1 MNGSIIVVDK
11 ENAKQQIKELVE
23 KYNKVVEEK
32 RRYNEAD
39 TKAEFIEPL
48 FEALGWDVRNKAL
61 GGEVTREETISKK
74 RVDYG
79 FRINGIP
86 KFFLE
91 AKALKTDLN
100 DSKFIRQAINYAWW
114 KTCNWAVLSDFE
126 NVMIFNCQWKAENL
140 LQNLLRSISCQQFL
154 DRFKDLWLLSK
165 ESFEKGLLDKVAETE
180 CKKARPIRVDQQL
193 LDDLT
198 RWRNMLSK
206 NISNYNKDKNIP
218 EDELDETVQRLLNR
232 LVFIRKAE
240 DSGLEEKVL
249 QQALR
254 GWENDDS
261 KALYIRLG
269 EIFKKFRETYDS
281 ELFDEARIDEVIM
294 TNDVLREVINGLY
307 DTKDKLREYNFTEI
321 DADILGNVYEQYLGH
336 LLKKTKKRVDVK
348 ESHAHRKEQG
358 IYYTPTYIVDYIVKN
373 TLGEL
378 LKNKKV
384 DVKKIR
390 VLDLACGSGS
400 FLIKAF
406 DILNEHYS
414 KHDKDYTQ
422 AQLDTTGEGTT
433 FTKKVEIL
441 HNNIF
446 GVDLDKQAIEIARL
460 NLLLKIAEKGRRLP
474 LLRENI
480 KCGNSLID
488 GEKVSGDKAFKWQ
501 KKFTQIMD
509 EGGFDVIIGNP
520 PYVNAKELME
530 SQPEVRNYLD
540 NSPDFETLYQKWDLY
555 IPFIERSLKLLK
567 DENSYFSMII
577 PLPYVNQMYAKKSR
591 QFIVNKF
598 SLKKIVDLSDWKVFQ
613 DATVKNCIIVV
624 SKPKKVDNEVEIVKL
639 DTNRNFY
646 IHQKVKQD
654 QISLPETLVWNIKNI
669 ERLSISGK
677 NFIRLGDCCFV
688 SKGMVLN
695 ADETKAKGQF
705 KKKDLIS
712 KTPTKIHTKKYV
724 EGKDIDKFCILRYRY
739 LEWDTKRV
747 PDLLSRPTF
756 SELYECPKVLVNK
769 LGEIKAT
776 LDTENLYCEQTIR
789 VVVLFKYLK
798 GVENR
803 SINNSLQKYYRLSR
817 GELEKKSEPIDYRY
831 LLGFLNSKLANAL
844 LDQIRGSDNIDI
856 NPEYLKQLPIRVI
869 NFSDPKERKSY
880 DEIVS
885 LVDKMLSL
893 NKRLGEIRDKKTDER
908 ARIEED
914 IKKTDAEIDELVYKL
929 YGITNEEQKII
940 EESLK

>member
-1 MNGSIIVVDK
+1 
-11 ENAKQQIKELVE
+11 
-23 KYNKVVEEK
+23 
-32 RRYNEAD
+32 
-39 TKAEFIEPL
+39 
-48 FEALGWDVRNKAL
+48 
-61 GGEVTREETISKK
+61 
-74 RVDYG
+74 
-79 FRINGIP
+79 
-86 KFFLE
+86 
-91 AKALKTDLN
+91 
-100 DSKFIRQAINYAWW
+100 
-114 KTCNWAVLSDFE
+114 
-126 NVMIFNCQWKAENL
+126 
-140 LQNLLRSISCQQFL
+140 
-154 DRFKDLWLLSK
+154 
-165 ESFEKGLLDKVAETE
+165 
-180 CKKARPIRVDQQL
+180 
-193 LDDLT
+193 
-198 RWRNMLSK
+198 
-206 NISNYNKDKNIP
+206 
-218 EDELDETVQRLLNR
+218 
-232 LVFIRKAE
+232 
-240 DSGLEEKVL
+240 
-249 QQALR
+249 
-254 GWENDDS
+254 
-261 KALYIRLG
+261 
-269 EIFKKFRETYDS
+269 
-281 ELFDEARIDEVIM
+281 
-294 TNDVLREVINGLY
+294 
-307 DTKDKLREYNFTEI
+307 
-321 DADILGNVYEQYLGH
+321 
-336 LLKKTKKRVDVK
+336 
-348 ESHAHRKEQG
+348 
-358 IYYTPTYIVDYIVKN
+358 
-373 TLGEL
+373 
-378 LKNKKV
+378 
-384 DVKKIR
+384 
-390 VLDLACGSGS
+390 
-400 FLIKAF
+400 
-406 DILNEHYS
+406 
-414 KHDKDYTQ
+414 
-422 AQLDTTGEGTT
+422 
-433 FTKKVEIL
+433 
-441 HNNIF
+441 
-446 GVDLDKQAIEIARL
+446 
-460 NLLLKIAEKGRRLP
+460 
-474 LLRENI
+474 
-480 KCGNSLID
+480 
-488 GEKVSGDKAFKWQ
+488 
-501 KKFTQIMD
+501 MD

-893 NKRLGEIRDKKTDER
+893 NKRLSEIRDKKTDER